1 MTRQERRR
9 QTEQR
14 ILNAARALFAEVGY
28 ERATIRGVAAAAG
41 VDPALVM
48 QYFGTKQQLFRQA
61 IHAQAIHA
69 EGEQPL
75 QVSPHRLAEL
85 LLEAIRFKLGE
96 VDDGSLALI
105 RSMLTHPEAAEQF
118 RDATTRQVREFAAA
132 IAQPDAE
139 VRASLLVAISMGL
152 TIARELLRLEALQ
165 EATPE
170 QIVDLLR
177 PTFQSLTAGLS

>member
-9 QTEQR
+9 QTEER
-14 ILNAARALFAEVGY
+14 ILGAARALFAEVGY

-48 QYFGTKQQLFRQA
+48 QYFGAKDELFRRA
-61 IHAQAIHA
+61 IHAP
-69 EGEQPL
+69 GEQPL
-75 QVSPHRLAEL
+75 EIAPERLADL

-96 VDDGSLALI
+96 TDDGSLALF
-105 RSMLTHPEAAEQF
+105 RSMLTHPDAAEHF
-118 RDATTRQVREFAAA
+118 RTATARQVREFATG
-132 IAQPDAE
+132 IPRPDGE
-139 VRASLLVAISMGL
+139 LRASLLVAISMGL
-152 TIARELLRLEALQ
+152 TIARELLRLEPLQ

-177 PTFQSLTAGLS
+177 PAFQSLSASG

>member
-9 QTEQR
+9 QTEER
-14 ILNAARALFAEVGY
+14 ILTAARALFAEVGY
-28 ERATIRGVAAAAG
+28 DRATIRGVAAAAG

-61 IHAQAIHA
+61 IHARTIHA

-75 QVSPHRLAEL
+75 QVSPQRLAEL
-85 LLEAIRFKLGE
+85 LLDAIRFKLGE

-105 RSMLTHPEAAEQF
+105 RSMLTHPEAADQF
-118 RDATTRQVREFAAA
+118 RDATATQVREFAAS
-132 IAQPDAE
+132 IPQPDAE
-139 VRASLLVAISMGL
+139 LRASLMVAISMGL
-152 TIARELLRLEALQ
+152 TIARELLRLESLR
-165 EATPE
+165 EATPA

-177 PTFQSLTAGLS
+177 PAFQSLSASLS